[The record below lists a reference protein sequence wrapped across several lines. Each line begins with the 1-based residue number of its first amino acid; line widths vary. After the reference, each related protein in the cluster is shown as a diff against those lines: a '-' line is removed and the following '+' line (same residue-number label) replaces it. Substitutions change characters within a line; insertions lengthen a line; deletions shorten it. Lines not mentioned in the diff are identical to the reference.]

1 MPFFEV
7 SAKNGTGVSDA
18 FLHLGKM
25 ILEARYKWRNGELLG
40 KCFIKKEQS
49 EILFQGKGNY
59 AADRFSP

>member
-25 ILEARYKWRNGELLG
+25 ILEARYKWSNGELG
-40 KCFIKKEQS
+40 KCFKKEQS